1 MTAPTSPGPMTGN
14 PALGI
19 GFVLLGVT
27 AISINDM
34 LIKQL
39 SGGYPLHQMVFIRSG
54 IGIFFSLM
62 LVQMEGGL
70 AILRTKRPLLHLTRG
85 LLVVLSNMTFFGALA
100 VLPLADA
107 TALFF
112 VAPLMI
118 TLLSIPMLGEKVG
131 PMRLGAV
138 VVGLMGVVI
147 MMKPWQSAGA
157 LEVSR
162 AVLLLPVAAALT
174 YALFQILTRKLGAS
188 TRASAMAV
196 YIQGIFMI
204 VSLGVYAVAGDG
216 HLANGVENASLVFL
230 LREWVWPQGTDI
242 WLFLG
247 LGLNSAV
254 IGYSLSQAYRLT
266 DAATVAPFEY
276 VGLPL
281 AVFWGWIIWGDLPDL
296 AVTAGIVLIVGSGL
310 FVFLRERQRKR
321 RLVSAQRVHRRY

>member
-1 MTAPTSPGPMTGN
+1 MTGN

-70 AILRTKRPLLHLTRG
+70 AILRTKRPLLHLARG

-216 HLANGVENASLVFL
+216 HLADGVENASLVFL